1 MLLYFILVVALFG
14 WAGHLAW
21 QWRKARAFA
30 PELLAA
36 RQESGE
42 LPPGV
47 KAEEFT
53 DLYVRAEGPRAS
65 TYFFACAAL
74 LTFGLGPLAA
84 VFNGIWNTIWRFVG
98 QPPVFEAGTLIHTF
112 SFFLAMMG
120 VTIAVLAIA
129 MRRYYAL
136 MPPTLKQ
143 IIREL
148 SKSER

>member
-1 MLLYFILVVALFG
+1 MLIYLLLVAAILA

-21 QWRKARAFA
+21 QWKKAREFA
-30 PELLAA
+30 PQLLAA

-42 LPPGV
+42 LPAAV
-47 KAEEFT
+47 SVEEFT
-53 DLYVRAEGPRAS
+53 DLYLRAEGPRAS
-65 TYFFACAAL
+65 TYFLACAAL

-84 VFNGIWNTIWRFVG
+84 VFNGVWNAIWRLVG

-120 VTIAVLAIA
+120 ITIAVLAIA

-136 MPPTLKQ
+136 TPPTLKQ

-148 SKSER
+148 SRS